1 MRQAIRE
8 AGADP
13 PIDVRTMVQIRSNS
27 VSERRFVLL
36 LVGLFGAVTLLLA
49 GLGVYG
55 VITLVAAERTS
66 EVGLR
71 LALGASPMHVMSLVL
86 GQAVRLALIGIAIGI
101 AAALML
107 TPLLEW
113 QLYGISPMDPLT
125 YVSVALTLATT
136 AAIAALVPA
145 RRAMRIDPAKTLR
158 A

>member
-1 MRQAIRE
+1 M
-8 AGADP
+8 
-13 PIDVRTMVQIRSNS
+13 
-27 VSERRFVLL
+27 
-36 LVGLFGAVTLLLA
+36 
-49 GLGVYG
+49 
-55 VITLVAAERTS
+55 
-66 EVGLR
+66 
-71 LALGASPMHVMSLVL
+71 
-86 GQAVRLALIGIAIGI
+86 RLALIGIAIGI